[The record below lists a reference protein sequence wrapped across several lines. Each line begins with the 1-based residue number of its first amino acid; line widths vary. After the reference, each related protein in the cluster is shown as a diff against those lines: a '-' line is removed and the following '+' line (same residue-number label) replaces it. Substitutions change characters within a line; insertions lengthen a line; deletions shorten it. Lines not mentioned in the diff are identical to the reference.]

1 MATKSKQPKLI
12 TLKQPQLF
20 EVSTKLAKAYAK
32 SFSADT
38 LSRATAYIEGQ
49 SNPSRNY
56 IWGIIMNTQG
66 KAGKLCDIYSKE
78 TANSLCKLTLYK
90 LSQPQAESVSTD
102 AF

>member
-1 MATKSKQPKLI
+1 MATKSKLI
-12 TLKQPQLF
+12 TLKQADLF

-56 IWGIIMNTQG
+56 VWGIIMNTQG
-66 KAGKLCDIYSKE
+66 KSGKLCDIYSKE

>member
-1 MATKSKQPKLI
+1 MAKLI
-12 TLKQPQLF
+12 TLKQADLF
-20 EVSTKLAKAYAK
+20 KVSTALAKAYRNT
-32 SFSADT
+32 FTADT
-38 LSRATAYIEGQ
+38 LSRATDYIEGQ

-56 IWGIIMNTQG
+56 VWGIIMNTQG

-90 LSQPQAESVSTD
+90 LAQPQAESVSTD

>member
-56 IWGIIMNTQG
+56 VWGIIMNTQG

>member
-20 EVSTKLAKAYAK
+20 EVSTKLAKAYRNT
-32 SFSADT
+32 FTADT

-66 KAGKLCDIYSKE
+66 KAGI
-78 TANSLCKLTLYK
+78 LYK
-90 LSQPQAESVSTD
+90 VYYK
-102 AF
+102 

>member
-1 MATKSKQPKLI
+1 MATKSKLI
-12 TLKQPQLF
+12 TLKQSELF
-20 EVSTKLAKAYAK
+20 TVADALAKAYAK

-38 LSRATAYIEGQ
+38 LSRATNYVEGQ

-56 IWGIIMNTQG
+56 VWAILMSTQG
-66 KAGKLCDIYSKE
+66 KAGKLSKVYSKE

-90 LSQPQAESVSTD
+90 LSQPHAESQIVD

>member
-1 MATKSKQPKLI
+1 MATKLI

-20 EVSTKLAKAYAK
+20 EISSALAKAYAK

-49 SNPSRNY
+49 PNPSRNY
-56 IWGIIMNTQG
+56 VWGIIMSTKG
-66 KAGKLCDIYSKE
+66 KAGILSEVYSKE

-90 LSQPQAESVSTD
+90 LSQPHAESVSTD

>member
-1 MATKSKQPKLI
+1 MAKLI
-12 TLKQPQLF
+12 TLKQSELF
-20 EVSTKLAKAYAK
+20 AVSTALAKAYRNT
-32 SFSADT
+32 FSADT
-38 LSRATAYIEGQ
+38 ISRASQYVEG
-49 SNPSRNY
+49 SKNPSRNY
-56 IWGIIMNTQG
+56 VWGIIMNTQG

>member
-1 MATKSKQPKLI
+1 MATKLI
-12 TLKQPQLF
+12 TLKQS
-20 EVSTKLAKAYAK
+20 EVFTVSAALAKAYK
-32 SFSADT
+32 NTFSADT
-38 LSRATAYIEGQ
+38 LSRATAYIEGKP
-49 SNPSRNY
+49 NPSRNY
-56 IWGIIMNTQG
+56 VWGIIMNTQG

>member
-1 MATKSKQPKLI
+1 MAKLI
-12 TLKQPQLF
+12 TLKQSELF
-20 EVSTKLAKAYAK
+20 TVSTALAKAYRNT
-32 SFSADT
+32 FSADT

-49 SNPSRNY
+49 PNPSRNY

-66 KAGKLCDIYSKE
+66 KAGILSKVYSKE

-90 LSQPQAESVSTD
+90 LAQPQAESVSTD

>member
-1 MATKSKQPKLI
+1 MAKLI
-12 TLKQPQLF
+12 TLKQADLF
-20 EVSTKLAKAYAK
+20 EVSTKLAKAYAN

-66 KAGKLCDIYSKE
+66 KSGVLSKVYTKE

-90 LSQPQAESVSTD
+90 LAQPQAQSVSTD

>member
-1 MATKSKQPKLI
+1 MAKLI
-12 TLKQPQLF
+12 TLKQSELF
-20 EVSTKLAKAYAK
+20 AVSTALAKAYAK

-56 IWGIIMNTQG
+56 IWGILMNTQG
-66 KAGKLCDIYSKE
+66 KAGVLSKVYSKE
-78 TANSLCKLTLYK
+78 TAQALCKLTLYK
-90 LSQPQAESVSTD
+90 LAQPQAQSVSVD

>member
-1 MATKSKQPKLI
+1 MAKLI
-12 TLKQPQLF
+12 TLKQAELF
-20 EVSTKLAKAYAK
+20 TVSTKLAKAYAK

-38 LSRATAYIEGQ
+38 LSRATAYIEGS

-90 LSQPQAESVSTD
+90 LAQPQAESVSTD

>member
-1 MATKSKQPKLI
+1 MATKLI
-12 TLKQPQLF
+12 TLKQSELF
-20 EVSTKLAKAYAK
+20 TVSTALAKAYAK

-49 SNPSRNY
+49 PNPSRNY

-66 KAGKLCDIYSKE
+66 KAGILSKVYSKE
-78 TANSLCKLTLYK
+78 TAQSICKLTLYK
-90 LSQPQAESVSTD
+90 LAQPQASSVSTD